1 MPKHSHFYKLCFP
14 ISRKEGSIIER
25 TVNPN
30 GDIAITHYNI
40 LKEQG
45 AYIVT
50 LGNRIL
56 RTETAGFT
64 ATALIQYELGD
75 LGGKLL

>member
-1 MPKHSHFYKLCFP
+1 MRKLERDNVDLDNINNVGILIGP
-14 ISRKEGSIIER
+14 EGGFEESEID
-25 TVNPN
+25 T
-30 GDIAITHYNI
+30 

-75 LGGKLL
+75 LGGKLS